1 MMEQDK
7 DISVELD
14 DTGKGTLTIYE
25 KGEKFGEMVI
35 SVKDKDL
42 TVYHTEVEPKAEG
55 RGFAKR
61 MFDALIDYTRK
72 NELKLIPLCSFVQA
86 QLKRNE
92 KAYEDVWK
100 K

>member
-1 MMEQDK
+1 MEENK

-14 DTGKGTLTIYE
+14 ETGKGTLAIYE

-35 SVKDKDL
+35 SVKDKNL

-61 MFDALIDYTRK
+61 MFEGLIDYARK

-86 QLKRNE
+86 QLKRDA